1 MEKRGRELEPAPLL
15 PWKTPSLNSTTST
28 NRDDLDNTHIHN
40 NNISTVTTEDKG
52 SMTRGLPGCRRR
64 RKQQRSNSER
74 IELISGNPTAPPRV
88 MAPRSFEHQLYL
100 TMARTGHRTAYL
112 CRGVISCFVSRLDGI
127 SRFCAIYSLTGML
140 FTVRGNRGFS
150 NEMEIVIP
158 VHFSVGGRLDAESK
172 IRFSICLCLTVSF
185 ISLTPIHIPLF
196 N

>member
-1 MEKRGRELEPAPLL
+1 MCGKKGARLEPAPTVADCGKSEN
-15 PWKTPSLNSTTST
+15 PSSLNVTNQSTYTCDLVTTRTSTTY
-28 NRDDLDNTHIHN
+28 
-40 NNISTVTTEDKG
+40 TVTTEDKG

-88 MAPRSFEHQLYL
+88 MAPRSFEHQLYI

-150 NEMEIVIP
+150 NEMDIVIP
-158 VHFSVGGRLDAESK
+158 VHFSVGGRLD
-172 IRFSICLCLTVSF
+172 R
-185 ISLTPIHIPLF
+185 
-196 N
+196 

>member
-1 MEKRGRELEPAPLL
+1 
-15 PWKTPSLNSTTST
+15 
-28 NRDDLDNTHIHN
+28 
-40 NNISTVTTEDKG
+40 
-52 SMTRGLPGCRRR
+52 MTRGLPGCRRR

-88 MAPRSFEHQLYL
+88 MAPRSFEHQLYI

-196 N
+196 NYYVCKLRLGIRGYNY

>member
-1 MEKRGRELEPAPLL
+1 MSPHPCCRGKLPL
-15 PWKTPSLNSTTST
+15 STHTST

-88 MAPRSFEHQLYL
+88 MAPRSFEHQLYI

>member
-88 MAPRSFEHQLYL
+88 MAPRSFEHQLYI
-100 TMARTGHRTAYL
+100 TMTRTGHRTAYL

-140 FTVRGNRGFS
+140 FTVRGNRSFS
-150 NEMEIVIP
+150 RWKSSYSHSRNYVFPFASMSHCII
-158 VHFSVGGRLDAESK
+158 HFIDSNPLAIIQS
-172 IRFSICLCLTVSF
+172 IRM
-185 ISLTPIHIPLF
+185 
-196 N
+196 